1 MKYLRLATPWLF
13 AALFVF
19 VLWKYVAP
27 LFKPEPPKTDIQTTE
42 VHKGDLRQAVPS
54 DGTVVPSVLVEVKSK
69 ASGVVQKINVEP
81 GDYVSKGDVMVEL
94 DRKDVEARLRE
105 ARAGLESAR
114 AQFEL
119 TRRSLSPQQKSSAQS
134 SITQA
139 QIALDEA
146 NTHVKDAQSNY
157 DRMADMFSKGY
168 ATQAELDA
176 AQVTLDTA
184 KQGVSRAQATLDEAK
199 KQLGLDLKGAQP
211 EEIAIAKANVDR
223 AQAQVDNAVEE
234 LSYTT
239 IRAPITGTVLTRPV
253 EIGTAVAS
261 GTGGFS
267 GGTSVA
273 TIGDLATLYVKANIE
288 EADLG
293 RIAVGLP
300 ARITFDAYAGWLW
313 SGRVKK
319 IYPQGE
325 NGNTAAGG
333 GGGGGGGTGTRFPVD
348 IAIDLNSAHMDKE
361 AEAGAGAGMYG
372 GGGGGGRSGR
382 PPSMRGGGRRRGGGN
397 RGGGSGSAAK
407 PATSAPATPQVA
419 EALKETKPTE
429 KPKLLPQLTA
439 SLEIVLEDHP
449 DVIIVPAQYVKYDN
463 GKAYVEVAKDPED
476 AKAKER
482 EKREVELG
490 FSDGL
495 RYEVKS
501 GLKEGETVV
510 LEREIKETPM

>member
-1 MKYLRLATPWLF
+1 MKYLRIATPWLF
-13 AALFVF
+13 AALFAF

-27 LFKPEPPKTDIQTTE
+27 LFKPEPPKTDIQVTE
-42 VHKGDLRQAVPS
+42 VHVGDLRQAVPS

-69 ASGVVQKINVEP
+69 ASGVVQKILVAP
-81 GDYVSKGDVMVEL
+81 GDHVNKGDVLVEL
-94 DRKDVEARLRE
+94 DRKDIEARLRE

-114 AQFEL
+114 AQYAL
-119 TRRSLSPQQKSSAQS
+119 TKRSLSPQQKSSAQS
-134 SITQA
+134 AVTQA

-146 NTHVKDAQSNY
+146 QVRLSDAQKNY
-157 DRMADMFSKGY
+157 DRMADMFGKGY
-168 ATQAELDA
+168 ATQAELDV
-176 AQVTLDTA
+176 AQVSLDTA
-184 KQGVSRAQATLDEAK
+184 RQGVGRAQETLAEAK
-199 KQLGLDLKGAQP
+199 KQLNLDLKGAQP

-223 AQAQVDNAVEE
+223 AQAQVDNVTEE

-239 IRAPITGTVLTRPV
+239 VRAPITGTVLTRPV

-293 RIAVGLP
+293 RVKVGLP

-313 SGRVKK
+313 SGKVKK
-319 IYPQGE
+319 IYPQGD
-325 NGNTAAGG
+325 NGSTAAG

-348 IAIDLNSAHMDKE
+348 IAIDLASAHMDQ
-361 AEAGAGAGMYG
+361 EAGAGG
-372 GGGGGGRSGR
+372 GGPMIGRAGGRSGR
-382 PPSMRGGGRRRGGGN
+382 PPSMRGGGGGRRRGGGGA
-397 RGGGSGSAAK
+397 RSGAAK
-407 PATSAPATPQVA
+407 PAVPATAA
-419 EALKETKPTE
+419 EAKPEEAPKEEKPAE
-429 KPKLLPQLTA
+429 LPKLLPQLTA

-449 DVIIVPAQYVKYDN
+449 HVVIIPAQYVKFDE
-463 GKAYVEVAKDPED
+463 GKAYVEVAKDPADE
-476 AKAKER
+476 KAKER
-482 EKREVELG
+482 EKREVVLG

-501 GLKEGETVV
+501 GIKEGETVV
-510 LEREIKETPM
+510 LEREVKENPM

>member
-1 MKYLRLATPWLF
+1 MKYLRIATPWLF

-27 LFKPEPPKTDIQTTE
+27 LFKPEPPKTEIQITE
-42 VHKGDLRQAVPS
+42 VHVGDLRQAVPS

-69 ASGVVQKINVEP
+69 ASGVVQKILVAP
-81 GDYVSKGDVMVEL
+81 GDHVNKGDVLVEL
-94 DRKDVEARLRE
+94 DRKDIEARLRE

-114 AQFEL
+114 AQYAL
-119 TRRSLSPQQKSSAQS
+119 TKRSLSPQQKSSAQS
-134 SITQA
+134 AVTQA
-139 QIALDEA
+139 QIALDDA
-146 NTHVKDAQSNY
+146 NVRLNDAQKNY
-157 DRMADMFSKGY
+157 DRMADMFGKGY

-176 AQVTLDTA
+176 AQVSLDTA
-184 KQGVSRAQATLDEAK
+184 RQGISRAQETLEEAK
-199 KQLGLDLKGAQP
+199 KQLNLDLKGAQP

-223 AQAQVDNAVEE
+223 AQAQVDNVTEE

-239 IRAPITGTVLTRPV
+239 VRAPITGTVLTRPV

-293 RIAVGLP
+293 RVKVGLP

-313 SGRVKK
+313 SGKVKK
-319 IYPQGE
+319 IYPQGD
-325 NGNTAAGG
+325 NGSTQQGG

-348 IAIDLNSAHMDKE
+348 IAIDLKSAHMDKE
-361 AEAGAGAGMYG
+361 SAMG
-372 GGGGGGRSGR
+372 GGGGMMMGGGGRGGGR
-382 PPSMRGGGRRRGGGN
+382 PPSMRGGGGGRRRGGGGGGS
-397 RGGGSGSAAK
+397 RGGGTQAK
-407 PATSAPATPQVA
+407 PAAPAPAAPPEVK
-419 EALKETKPTE
+419 KEEKPTE
-429 KPKLLPQLTA
+429 LPKLYPQLTA

-449 DVIIVPAQYVKYDN
+449 DVVIVPAQYVKYDN
-463 GKAYVEVAKDPED
+463 GKAYVEVAKDPADE
-476 AKAKER
+476 KAKER
-482 EKREVELG
+482 EKREVVLG

-501 GLKEGETVV
+501 GLKDGETVV
-510 LEREIKETPM
+510 LEREVKETPM

>member
-27 LFKPEPPKTDIQTTE
+27 LFKPEPPETDIQSTQAH
-42 VHKGDLRQAVPS
+42 VGDLRQAVPS

-69 ASGVVQKINVEP
+69 ASGVVQKIMVEP
-81 GDYVSKGDVMVEL
+81 GDIVQKGAVLVEL
-94 DRKDVEARLRE
+94 DRKDIEARLRE
-105 ARAGLESAR
+105 ARASLDSAR
-114 AQFEL
+114 AQYAL
-119 TRRSLSPQQKSSAQS
+119 TKRSLSPQQKASGESAVA
-134 SITQA
+134 QA
-139 QIALDEA
+139 QIGLDEA
-146 NTHVKDAQSNY
+146 RVRLTDAQTNHE
-157 DRMADMFSKGY
+157 RMADMFGKGY

-176 AQVTLDTA
+176 AQVSLDTA
-184 KQGVSRAQATLDEAK
+184 RQGVSRAQETLAQARQ
-199 KQLGLDLKGAQP
+199 QLTLDLKGAQP

-223 AQAQVDNAVEE
+223 AQAQLDNVTEE

-293 RIAVGLP
+293 RIEVGLP
-300 ARITFDAYAGWLW
+300 ARITFDAYAGWIW
-313 SGRVKK
+313 RGKVKK

-325 NGNTAAGG
+325 NANTAAAG

-348 IAIDLNSAHMDKE
+348 IAIDLTSARMDND
-361 AEAGAGAGMYG
+361 ASAGGAVAMGS
-372 GGGGGGRSGR
+372 GGRRSSR
-382 PPSMRGGGRRRGGGN
+382 PPSTRGGSGRRRGGG
-397 RGGGSGSAAK
+397 RSGG
-407 PATSAPATPQVA
+407 ATAQAPAADPKVKVEVKDGD
-419 EALKETKPTE
+419 EAPPS
-429 KPKLLPQLTA
+429 PKLLPQLTA

-449 DVIIVPAQYVKYDN
+449 DVVIIPAQYVKFDA
-463 GKAYVEVAKDPED
+463 GKAFVEVAKNPED
-476 AKAKER
+476 TKVR

-495 RYEVKS
+495 RYEIKS
-501 GLKEGETVV
+501 GVKEGETVV
-510 LEREIKETPM
+510 LEREVKENPS